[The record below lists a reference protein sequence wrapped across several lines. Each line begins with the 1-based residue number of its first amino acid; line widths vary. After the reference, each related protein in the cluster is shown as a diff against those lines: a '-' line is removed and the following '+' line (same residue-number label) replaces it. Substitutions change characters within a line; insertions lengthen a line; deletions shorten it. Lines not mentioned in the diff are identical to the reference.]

1 MNNCTDLQDRKTFLE
16 GEKQIFRESCFFR
29 AKIRIWPSYYSI
41 GIQNERKNVNPRR
54 RVTDQSWCASQLD
67 PK

>member
-16 GEKQIFRESCFFR
+16 GEKQNFGESCFFEP
-29 AKIRIWPSYYSI
+29 KSEFWPVIIALEFKMSEKMLTLHI
-41 GIQNERKNVNPRR
+41 K
-54 RVTDQSWCASQLD
+54 THQSWCASQLD